1 MVESGAVFSDCRT
14 WRYSLWRKW
23 AEGTTLA
30 VIGLNPSTADET
42 LNDRTVS
49 RCIRFAKDW
58 GHGSYVMLNLFGVRS
73 PYPQVI
79 KESPDPVGP
88 DNDDAI
94 VCHCSSA
101 SQVLFAW
108 GACSYIGDRA
118 EHVTRMLDG
127 LGIKPYCLGVTKH
140 GFPKHPLYI
149 KADTKPVLFGG

>member
-1 MVESGAVFSDCRT
+1 MDSGAVFSDCRT

-79 KESPDPVGP
+79 KQSPDPVGP
-88 DNDDAI
+88 DNDDTI
-94 VCHCSSA
+94 MCFCSSA

-108 GACSYIGDRA
+108 GACGCIGDRA

-127 LGIKPYCLGVTKH
+127 LGIQPYCLGVTKH